1 MLTSSMLYRYVR
13 SQTQDLHPP
22 FTYLAIC
29 FASKLS
35 GRAPYLAGASAHKTS
50 RQLWPLAGIS
60 GLLGH
65 GEIISIHH
73 SDGQE
78 VWRVAKCL
86 VVKNSLKKD
95 QALGSGNSSQETQ
108 RMPLKT
114 KKPNQS
120 NKKTPNPTQHY
131 KRLGQWKL
139 RLRKCLNFPCCQMK
153 FCIFLYSKEEWKEQS
168 VTIFDIYFRW
178 LADQDSIDIS
188 MLSVRGWQKQDL
200 YRRALDK

>member
-22 FTYLAIC
+22 FTYLAVC

-120 NKKTPNPTQHY
+120 NKKKPKPNTTLQET
-131 KRLGQWKL
+131 WT
-139 RLRKCLNFPCCQMK
+139 MK
-153 FCIFLYSKEEWKEQS
+153 TTLQKMPELSLLSDE
-168 VTIFDIYFRW
+168 V
-178 LADQDSIDIS
+178 LH
-188 MLSVRGWQKQDL
+188 LSVF
-200 YRRALDK
+200 